1 MTIPQKQYNTRE
13 LIAKNIL
20 HLLSISG
27 LSRKEFASKID
38 VPYTTLCDWVG
49 AKSYPRIE
57 ALEKIASC
65 FDLQVG
71 DFFIEIE
78 HNTSVEG
85 RLLEYVRRMSMNKD
99 YTYTY
104 PEGFFDLF
112 GAITDD
118 SFVIPEDL
126 PAEEEAI

>member
-1 MTIPQKQYNTRE
+1 M
-13 LIAKNIL
+13 
-20 HLLSISG
+20 SISG

-38 VPYTTLCDWVG
+38 VPYTTLCDWIG

-57 ALEKIASC
+57 ALERIAGC

-71 DFFIEIE
+71 DFFVEIE
-78 HNTSVEG
+78 HNTSVER
-85 RLLEYVRRMSMNKD
+85 RLLEYVRRLSMNRD
-99 YTYTY
+99 YSYTY

-112 GAITDD
+112 GAISDD

-126 PAEEEAI
+126 PAEEEVV